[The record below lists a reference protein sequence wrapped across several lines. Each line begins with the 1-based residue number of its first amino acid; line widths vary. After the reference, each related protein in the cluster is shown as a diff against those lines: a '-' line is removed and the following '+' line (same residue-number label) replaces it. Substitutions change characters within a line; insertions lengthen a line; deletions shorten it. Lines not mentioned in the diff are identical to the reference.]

1 MRGVFEKFRDE
12 FVANV
17 DLREFDRN
25 VDAIITNMSPHQEY
39 IKKTINLSYMVQE
52 MGVEL
57 TMLLVVE
64 IYRRDRLCHRL
75 FTDSS
80 LSLQGIIDSA
90 ITWINTIFPYGIDK
104 SAEFFNR
111 LNYAFKNL
119 ESRSEVENK
128 LKELE
133 PISISNL
140 IELYRTGGSLSK
152 KRITEVRPKTFKAW
166 N

>member
-17 DLREFDRN
+17 DLREFDDN
-25 VDAIITNMSPHQEY
+25 VDHILTNLPPHQEY
-39 IKKTINLSYMVQE
+39 TKKTSNLSYMVQE
-52 MGVEL
+52 MDVEL

-64 IYRRDRLCHRL
+64 MYRRDRLCHHL
-75 FTDSS
+75 FTDSIS
-80 LSLQGIIDSA
+80 SLQGIIDSA
-90 ITWINTIFPYGIDK
+90 ITWRDTIFPYGRNK
-104 SAEFFNR
+104 SADFFNR
-111 LNYAFKNL
+111 LNYAFRNL
-119 ESRSEVENK
+119 ELRSEVENK

-140 IELYRTGGSLSK
+140 IELYRMGGSLPVK
-152 KRITEVRPKTFKAW
+152 ETRPKTFKAW

>member
-12 FVANV
+12 FVENV
-17 DLREFDRN
+17 NMDEVELH
-25 VDAIITNMSPHQEY
+25 VDNIITNLSPHQEFT
-39 IKKTINLSYMVQE
+39 KKTCNLSYMVQE

-64 IYRRDRLCHRL
+64 MYRRDRLCHRL
-75 FTDSS
+75 FTDSID
-80 LSLQGIIDSA
+80 SLQGIIDNA
-90 ITWINTIFPYGIDK
+90 ITWYDTIFPHGREK
-104 SAEFFNR
+104 SADFFNR
-111 LNYAFKNL
+111 LNYAFRNL

-140 IELYRTGGSLSK
+140 IELYRMGGSLSVK
-152 KRITEVRPKTFKAW
+152 ETRPKTFKAW

>member
-17 DLREFDRN
+17 DLREFNDK
-25 VDAIITNMSPHQEY
+25 VDNIIISLSPHQEY
-39 IKKTINLSYMVQE
+39 TKKTSNLSYMVQE

-75 FTDSS
+75 FTDS

-90 ITWINTIFPYGIDK
+90 ITWINAIFPYGIEK
-104 SAEFFNR
+104 SADFFNR
-111 LNYAFKNL
+111 LNYAFRNL

-140 IELYRTGGSLSK
+140 IELCRMGGSLTVK
-152 KRITEVRPKTFKAW
+152 ETRPKTFKAW

>member
-17 DLREFDRN
+17 DLREFDHN
-25 VDAIITNMSPHQEY
+25 VDNIITNLSPHQEY
-39 IKKTINLSYMVQE
+39 TKKTINLSYMVQE

-64 IYRRDRLCHRL
+64 MCRRDRLCHRL
-75 FTDSS
+75 FTDSIA
-80 LSLQGIIDSA
+80 SLQGIIDSA
-90 ITWINTIFPYGIDK
+90 ITWRDTIFPYGREK
-104 SAEFFNR
+104 SANFFNR
-111 LNYAFKNL
+111 LSYVFRNL
-119 ESRSEVENK
+119 ELRSEVAEK
-128 LKELE
+128 LEELE

-140 IELYRTGGSLSK
+140 IEVYHMGGSLPVK
-152 KRITEVRPKTFKAW
+152 ETRPKTFKAW

>member
-17 DLREFDRN
+17 DLREFDHN
-25 VDAIITNMSPHQEY
+25 VDDIIINLSPRQEY
-39 IKKTINLSYMVQE
+39 TKTSNLSYMVQE

-64 IYRRDRLCHRL
+64 MYRRDRLCHHL

-80 LSLQGIIDSA
+80 LSLQVIIDKA
-90 ITWINTIFPYGIDK
+90 ITWRDTIFPYGREK
-104 SAEFFNR
+104 STDLFNR
-111 LNYAFKNL
+111 LNYAFRNL
-119 ESRSEVENK
+119 ELRSEVENK

-140 IELYRTGGSLSK
+140 IELYRMGGSLSVK
-152 KRITEVRPKTFKAW
+152 ETRPKTFKAW

>member
-17 DLREFDRN
+17 DLHSFDHT
-25 VDAIITNMSPHQEY
+25 VDDIITNMSPHQEFT
-39 IKKTINLSYMVQE
+39 KKTSNLSYMVQE

-64 IYRRDRLCHRL
+64 MYRRDGRCHYL

-90 ITWINTIFPYGIDK
+90 ITWYDAIFPYGREK
-104 SAEFFNR
+104 SSDLFNK
-111 LNYAFKNL
+111 LNYAFRNL
-119 ESRSEVENK
+119 ELNSEVENK

-140 IELYRTGGSLSK
+140 IELYRMGGSLSVK
-152 KRITEVRPKTFKAW
+152 ETRPKTFKAW